1 MAAVFWILIVL
12 GIFLGD
18 TLIKNRVEKYAQVS
32 GKVQREKQ
40 ILGGKLLLRR
50 HHNKGAILNLG
61 ERKRPLVAVVSV
73 TMTSVLTVVFLF
85 SLGQRGKRLLH
96 LGLSLLLGGSF
107 SNTYDRMKRKYV
119 VDYVSFGVKWEPLR
133 RVVFNIS
140 DFCIMIGALLTVLGA
155 A

>member
-1 MAAVFWILIVL
+1 MAAVFWILVVL

-18 TLIKNRVEKYAQVS
+18 TAIKNRVEKYTQVS

-50 HHNKGAILNLG
+50 HHNRGAMLNLG
-61 ERKRPLVAVVSV
+61 ERKRPLVAAISV
-73 TMTSVLTVVFLF
+73 AMTIVLTVVFLL
-85 SLGQRGKRLLH
+85 SLGQRGNHLLR

-107 SNTYDRMKRKYV
+107 SNTYDRIRRKYV

-133 RVVFNIS
+133 KIIFNIS
-140 DFCIMIGALLTVLGA
+140 DFCIIVGALIFALA
-155 A
+155 AV